1 MLRIDP
7 KWGETSQSLL
17 ERAISAEDPH
27 LRRRFLAL
35 HFVACGDCGV
45 AAAEKVGRCRAQ
57 VATWVKKFNESG
69 PQALV
74 SNWRGHPGKAL
85 SDEEFGRL
93 AAVVSRPPRE
103 VGYGVGRWTAGL
115 AAAFVEKAFGRKLH
129 PETVRKYLKGLG
141 FSFRKPDTKYV
152 KADPAK
158 QREFLEKLDQLE
170 RKRSP
175 RSLTVFVDEGQ
186 IHQDALPRKGW
197 FPKGR
202 ATVDSTSPGKKR
214 SCSTPPSS
222 ARSERS

>member
-57 VATWVKKFNESG
+57 VATWVKKFNASG

-74 SNWRGHPGKAL
+74 SNWQGHPGKAL
-85 SDEEFGRL
+85 SEEEFSRL

-103 VGYGVGRWTAGL
+103 AGL
-115 AAAFVEKAFGRKLH
+115 LGATEAMRIWRGGVVETMVH
-129 PETVRKYLKGLG
+129 SMP
-141 FSFRKPDTKYV
+141 KP
-152 KADPAK
+152 A
-158 QREFLEKLDQLE
+158 
-170 RKRSP
+170 
-175 RSLTVFVDEGQ
+175 
-186 IHQDALPRKGW
+186 
-197 FPKGR
+197 
-202 ATVDSTSPGKKR
+202 
-214 SCSTPPSS
+214 STPALVS
-222 ARSERS
+222 